1 MGVLWTVAGLLFI
14 VVVVFRLATRRGRRQ
29 VWWVCGTL
37 GPASGIASGVLY
49 GNTVAVDTFLGTP
62 NAAVLLATLTSATG
76 ACCLFIFWHVV
87 RNEAPSKVMVS
98 VHLGG
103 AVLLGVILTGVWAV
117 APVYDRAYA
126 DSRDIPFTDPAHLA
140 TSLLFHAYFAASQAV
155 TAVCAWQALR
165 RPPGHDVGFKEP
177 ALRAALIIVVP
188 ASAAAFLGTVVWVIA
203 ELGSSV
209 GIDGSAAFRVGDVL
223 VLAAMVG
230 YTVMCGT
237 VLAGPR
243 LHHYFHAQQL
253 VRRLGPLWDRI
264 RDLYPAVVLPAEQPP
279 RRPSLRAQRMLIE
292 IGDGLNLLP
301 VRTGADVE
309 PVQAVARAL
318 ADPRQQHGGQP
329 AAAILPSA
337 GTRGEEEA
345 LFLSIAQAYD
355 AQQTSAVA
363 P

>member
-62 NAAVLLATLTSATG
+62 NAAVLLATLTSVTG
-76 ACCLFIFWHVV
+76 ACCLLIFWHVV
-87 RNEAPSKVMVS
+87 RNAAPSKVIVS
-98 VHLGG
+98 VHLGV
-103 AVLLGVILTGVWAV
+103 AVLLGVILTGVWAT
-117 APVYDRAYA
+117 ASVYDRAYA
-126 DSRDIPFTDPAHLA
+126 NSRDIPFTDPAHLT
-140 TSLLFHAYFAASQAV
+140 TSLLFHAYFGASQAV
-155 TAVCAWQALR
+155 TAICAWQALR

-188 ASAAAFLGTVVWVIA
+188 ASAAAFLGTVAWVIA
-203 ELGSSV
+203 ELSSSAGV
-209 GIDGSAAFRVGDVL
+209 DGSAAFRAGDVL
-223 VLAAMVG
+223 VLVAMVG
-230 YTVMCGT
+230 YTVMCST

-243 LHHYFHAQQL
+243 LHHYFHSQQL
-253 VRRLGPLWDRI
+253 VRRLSSLWSRI
-264 RDLYPAVVLPAEQPP
+264 RDLYPAVVLPAEQTPK
-279 RRPSLRAQRMLIE
+279 RPSLRAQRMLIE

-301 VRTGADVE
+301 VPTGADEE

-318 ADPRQQHGGQP
+318 ADPRQHGGQP

-337 GTRGEEEA
+337 GTRREEEA

-355 AQQTSAVA
+355 AQQTRAAA